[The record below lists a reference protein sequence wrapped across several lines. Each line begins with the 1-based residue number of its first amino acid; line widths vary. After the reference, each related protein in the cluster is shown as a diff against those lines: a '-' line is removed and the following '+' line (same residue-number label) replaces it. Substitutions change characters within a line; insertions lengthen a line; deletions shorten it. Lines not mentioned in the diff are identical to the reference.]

1 MARATHNLAA
11 RGRATRKPGRTIWS
25 KPSQLR
31 LLLPGLKLKRWFLLL
46 LAGTVVMG
54 LGIGIALTAI
64 YRETPLPSFFYWL
77 TLQFIARPLR
87 AALLFS
93 VGLGMFLL
101 GLYRLNEVLVRAAS
115 GGDTQSILRRL
126 MRQHLVAQGPR
137 VVAIGGGHGQ
147 ATLLR
152 GLKRYTANITA
163 IVTVADD
170 GGSSGRLRREL
181 GTLPPGDFRMCIAA
195 LADEESLVTQL
206 MQYRFGGNSNG
217 LSGHSFG
224 NLFIVALAELTGSF
238 ERAVAES
245 SKVVASQGRIVP
257 STLTNVTL
265 CAEYQPVKEGA
276 PMWARGESSIGKANA
291 PIARVWLEPSD
302 PPAYPD
308 AVKAIL
314 EADIVVL
321 GPGSLFTSVMPNVLV
336 PGIVEAL
343 RQTRALRVYVSNV
356 ATERGE
362 TDGFSLSDHVHALE
376 RHIGLGIIDI
386 VLANKQPIPPEALP
400 AGVNAVLPEEQI
412 ANSRVRVVAAD
423 LVDEQAPSQHHPDK
437 LARAVLDLLNTE

>member
-1 MARATHNLAA
+1 M
-11 RGRATRKPGRTIWS
+11 RKSRSLPWS

-31 LLLPGLKLKRWFLLL
+31 LLLPGLKLKRWLLLL

-64 YRETPLPSFFYWL
+64 YREAPLPSFFYWL
-77 TLQFIARPLR
+77 TLQFIPRPLR
-87 AALLFS
+87 AALLLG
-93 VGLGMFLL
+93 VGLTMFLL

-115 GGDTQSILRRL
+115 GSDTQSILRRL
-126 MRQHLVAQGPR
+126 VRQHLAAQGPR

-245 SKVVASQGRIVP
+245 SKVVASQGRILP

-265 CAEYQPVKEGA
+265 CAEYEPESEGA
-276 PMWARGESSIGKANA
+276 VQWTRGESAIGTVGA

-314 EADIVVL
+314 DADVVVL

-336 PGIVEAL
+336 PGIAEAL

-362 TDGFSLSDHVHALE
+362 TDGFTLSDHVRALE
-376 RHIGLGIIDI
+376 RHLGAGVIDV
-386 VLANKQPIPPEALP
+386 VLANHRLPSASALP
-400 AGVNAVLPEEQI
+400 SGVSVVLPEDRI
-412 ANSRVRVVAAD
+412 VGSRARVITAD
-423 LVDEQAPSQHHPDK
+423 LVDEQAPLQHHPDK
-437 LARAVLDLLNTE
+437 LARAILDLLSHV